1 MLKVLGL
8 SFTEDRAN
16 NILEITGCGGKFEK
30 TGKDVTELFLGNAG
44 TAMRPL
50 TAAVAAAGQG
60 TFVLDGVERQRETDP
75 RFSRRVSAIG
85 CRRGVYHGN
94 WVPTGEN

>member
-1 MLKVLGL
+1 M

-60 TFVLDGVERQRETDP
+60 TFVLDGVERRERPIQDLTT
-75 RFSRRVSAIG
+75 VSAIG